1 MNTKIIKFDINKNL
15 YDTLIA
21 KQGDTKSRFLLF
33 NLLDGS
39 IPFSLENR
47 SVRVYAI
54 KPDGTE
60 VFNDLIITDATKGY
74 CILELTTQILAV
86 AGTVKLELMV
96 IENEKKLTS
105 NIFYMSVKESINS
118 EKAIVSTN
126 EFGALLT
133 ALSSLNEYDNYKKEI
148 AAARDGEANLLTK
161 VKKIDEQLD
170 TKIRYVNTVAELKTE
185 DLKVNEIIK
194 TLGYYSVGDGGGSY
208 YNIIN
213 ESLLENDI
221 DIISCK
227 NNLVAKLI
235 VDTNYVEG
243 KQFGAKTG
251 SLSTKKERIE
261 NKNRLQRCIDFA
273 IENNIKLVK
282 FEQEYR
288 VETDN
293 VDEYAINISYSE
305 LLPKNCLD
313 IEMKCYL
320 QCYNCNGFLIKNLS
334 NSNLNISL
342 AYGGYSENPELVTGV
357 TILNSRQLN
366 FNVNGNNYNGTLIRV
381 GNSQNPVNLCTG
393 KINCYGGYR
402 CLVHGDENDT
412 SRQQFFGTYETVFYD
427 NTTKGSLIINSDDIH
442 FKHFENKFSQA
453 NENALEII
461 NSTTR
466 FSYIGL
472 GDTCNNNILVN
483 GVDSISTCT
492 IDKLYLASKGNSKGV
507 AVTGNSQLNINFFE
521 DSGCRILLDLYSL
534 VGGSYVNIDNIFT
547 KKSQG
552 ERITVRKDNINL
564 NETMNGG
571 KYRLILNG

>member
-1 MNTKIIKFDINKNL
+1 MNTKIIKLDINKKL
-15 YDTLIA
+15 YETISA
-21 KQGDTKSRFLLF
+21 KQGDTESRFLLF
-33 NLLDGS
+33 HIFDSSL
-39 IPFSLENR
+39 PFDLREK
-47 SVRVYAI
+47 SVRVYGI
-54 KPDGTE
+54 KPDDTK
-60 VFNDLIITDATKGY
+60 VFNDLVINDAEKGY
-74 CILELTTQILAV
+74 CTLELTNQILAI
-86 AGTVKLELMV
+86 AGLVKLELV
-96 IENEKKLTS
+96 IYNGNKKLS
-105 NIFYMSVKESINS
+105 SIPFVLNVISSLNS
-118 EKAIVSTN
+118 DDAVVSTN
-126 EFGALLT
+126 EFT
-133 ALSSLNEYDNYKKEI
+133 ALMNGLAALSEYDIYKSNAKQVPGIKE
-148 AAARDGEANLLTK
+148 EVSNLSS
-161 VKKIDEQLD
+161 QLD

-208 YNIIN
+208 YNITN

-251 SLSTKKERIE
+251 SLSSKKERIE

-521 DSGCRILLDLYSL
+521 DNGCRILLDLYSL